1 MKLLKLL
8 PASGDHLTP
17 RETVAELDKYIV
29 GQNDAKRSVAIAL
42 RNRWRRQQVPEN
54 LRDEIAPKNI
64 IMIGPTGVGKT
75 EIARRLAKLTASPFL
90 KIEASKF
97 TEVGYVGRDVESM
110 VRDLMELAVNMVKAE
125 ERDKVQAKAE
135 AAVEERLLDLLLP
148 GSTPGES
155 SEGLGDEGLIEPM
168 EGGSP
173 ENETPHTAKS
183 DGGNTREKLRTML
196 RAGRLEERLV
206 DLEVSQRAAPV
217 VEIFSAAGMEEM
229 DFNFKDMLGN
239 LFPGKTKQRKV
250 KLAEAREYL
259 LQEEAGRLID
269 MDRVVEEARRKV
281 EQNGIIFLDE
291 IDKIVGRDGTR
302 GPDVSRE
309 GVQRDLLPI
318 VEGTTVNS
326 KYGMLRTD
334 HILFIA
340 SGAFHLSKPSDLI
353 PEMQGRFPIR
363 VELQSLGAE
372 EFERILTEPENALIK
387 QYRALLNTEGIRLTF
402 TPEAVKEIAGLA
414 TKVNDRTENIGAR
427 RLHTVME
434 RLLEEISFTAP
445 DLTAQEITIT
455 DAYVRERLAAL
466 IDDEDLSRY
475 IL

>member
-1 MKLLKLL
+1 M
-8 PASGDHLTP
+8 PPGA
-17 RETVAELDKYIV
+17 AEMVIPVLQGPGAGAGERIV
-29 GQNDAKRSVAIAL
+29 FTTRSV
-42 RNRWRRQQVPEN
+42 
-54 LRDEIAPKNI
+54 
-64 IMIGPTGVGKT
+64 
-75 EIARRLAKLTASPFL
+75 
-90 KIEASKF
+90 
-97 TEVGYVGRDVESM
+97 Y
-110 VRDLMELAVNMVKAE
+110 DLM
-125 ERDKVQAKAE
+125 
-135 AAVEERLLDLLLP
+135 
-148 GSTPGES
+148 
-155 SEGLGDEGLIEPM
+155 
-168 EGGSP
+168 
-173 ENETPHTAKS
+173 
-183 DGGNTREKLRTML
+183 
-196 RAGRLEERLV
+196 
-206 DLEVSQRAAPV
+206 
-217 VEIFSAAGMEEM
+217 EIFSAAGMEEM

-250 KLAEAREYL
+250 KLSEAREYL

-363 VELQSLGAE
+363 VELDSLGAE

-387 QYRALLNTEGIRLTF
+387 QYRALLAADPGIAR
-402 TPEAVKEIAGLA
+402 AVTVMGPAAAALARIAGLHRWQILLKSA
-414 TKVNDRTENIGAR
+414 DNGP
-427 RLHTVME
+427 LHRFVE
-434 RLLEEISFTAP
+434 RLLAEHPESFN
-445 DLTAQEITIT
+445 
-455 DAYVRERLAAL
+455 
-466 IDDEDLSRY
+466 SRQARVVVDVDP
-475 IL
+475 LFLM

>member
-1 MKLLKLL
+1 MKLLKFL
-8 PASGDHLTP
+8 PGTGDHLTP

-42 RNRWRRQQVPEN
+42 RNRWRRQQVPEA

-110 VRDLMELAVNMVKAE
+110 VRDLMELSVNMVKAE

-135 AAVEERLLDLLLP
+135 AAVEERLLDMLLP
-148 GSTPGES
+148 GSTP
-155 SEGLGDEGLIEPM
+155 
-168 EGGSP
+168 
-173 ENETPHTAKS
+173 ETPTGEKDDKA

-206 DLEVSQRAAPV
+206 ELEVSQRTAPV

-387 QYRALLNTEGIRLTF
+387 QYRALLNTEGIRLIF

-414 TKVNDRTENIGAR
+414 TTVNERTENIGAR

-455 DAYVRERLAAL
+455 DAYVRERLAKL

>member
-1 MKLLKLL
+1 
-8 PASGDHLTP
+8 
-17 RETVAELDKYIV
+17 
-29 GQNDAKRSVAIAL
+29 
-42 RNRWRRQQVPEN
+42 
-54 LRDEIAPKNI
+54 
-64 IMIGPTGVGKT
+64 
-75 EIARRLAKLTASPFL
+75 
-90 KIEASKF
+90 
-97 TEVGYVGRDVESM
+97 
-110 VRDLMELAVNMVKAE
+110 
-125 ERDKVQAKAE
+125 
-135 AAVEERLLDLLLP
+135 
-148 GSTPGES
+148 
-155 SEGLGDEGLIEPM
+155 
-168 EGGSP
+168 
-173 ENETPHTAKS
+173 
-183 DGGNTREKLRTML
+183 ML

-206 DLEVSQRAAPV
+206 ELEVSQRTAPV

-250 KLAEAREYL
+250 KLSEAREYL

-291 IDKIVGRDGTR
+291 IDKIVGRDQTR

-363 VELQSLGAE
+363 VELQSLGPE

-402 TPEAVKEIAGLA
+402 TPGGGQR
-414 TKVNDRTENIGAR
+414 DRRPG
-427 RLHTVME
+427 HQGE
-434 RLLEEISFTAP
+434 RPHRKHRGPAAP
-445 DLTAQEITIT
+445 HGHGKAPGGNFL
-455 DAYVRERLAAL
+455 YRP
-466 IDDEDLSRY
+466 
-475 IL
+475 

>member
-42 RNRWRRQQVPEN
+42 RNRWRRQQVPEA

-110 VRDLMELAVNMVKAE
+110 VRDLMELAVAQVKAE

-148 GSTPGES
+148 GSTPE
-155 SEGLGDEGLIEPM
+155 ERQGLDDEGLMNRWRAHPKLRRPNSK
-168 EGGSP
+168 G
-173 ENETPHTAKS
+173 

-206 DLEVSQRAAPV
+206 ELEVSQRTAPV

-250 KLAEAREYL
+250 KLSEAREYL

-363 VELQSLGAE
+363 VELHSLGPE

-414 TKVNDRTENIGAR
+414 TKVNERTENIGAR